1 MKEEIIKQ
9 LEDFVIVSLMFNNDF
24 DSKKIKFD
32 FYSYIQIIPVSINC
46 FNLII
51 GSDSDFGSINL
62 LKKYNFVE
70 KTIDKKEMI
79 KLINNYDFNFVQFEY
94 SEDLYYQFYLKD
106 DYFIEMTNQSQLTET
121 NDS

>member
-1 MKEEIIKQ
+1 LITKEQMKEEIIKQ

-106 DYFIEMTNQSQLTET
+106 DYFIEMTN
-121 NDS
+121 